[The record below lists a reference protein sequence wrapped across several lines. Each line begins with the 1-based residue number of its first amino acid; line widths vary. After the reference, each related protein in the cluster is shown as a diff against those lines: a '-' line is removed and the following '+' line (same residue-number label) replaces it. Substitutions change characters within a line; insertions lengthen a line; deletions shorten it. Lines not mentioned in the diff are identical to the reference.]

1 VDILARLNEAA
12 ARIEG
17 ILIVVSLWCMVA
29 STFITVILRG
39 LNTKFGFAWA
49 NSALGS
55 IAWSEEF
62 ARMLVLWISFL
73 GASLLLK
80 EGSHIR
86 IDLFSRLSSPGI
98 IGIRNRIIA
107 AFAGL
112 CCGMAA
118 SVSFRCLWIEI
129 EFSAKIFLGLPAWLG
144 QMILPI
150 AFAVMTFRYGLV
162 AVSGIRGDQEEQ

>member
-1 VDILARLNEAA
+1 
-12 ARIEG
+12 
-17 ILIVVSLWCMVA
+17 MVA
-29 STFITVILRG
+29 STFVTVCLRG
-39 LNTKFGFAWA
+39 LNTKLGLAWA

-62 ARMLVLWISFL
+62 ARMLVLWISLL

-80 EGSHIR
+80 DGSHIR
-86 IDLFSRLSSPGI
+86 IDLFSRLSSPRI

-107 AFAGL
+107 AFACL
-112 CCGMAA
+112 CCAMAA
-118 SVSFRCLWIEI
+118 FVSCRFLRIEI

-150 AFAVMTFRYGLV
+150 AFAVMTFRYGLA
-162 AVSGIRGDQEEQ
+162 AVSGNRRDIGEQ